1 MASHG
6 RPHRWGEPTS
16 AVSVRWPESHR
27 EFYAQRAQE
36 LGMPFSEYVIR
47 EMAER
52 HGLDLSGG
60 EDSDQLQLT
69 A

>member
-1 MASHG
+1 
-6 RPHRWGEPTS
+6 
-16 AVSVRWPESHR
+16 VRWPESHR